1 MLGNLTNKRGGAASS
16 INLRPLQIEMTPKRP
31 FYAVGDVHGCLDQ
44 MQAALSKIDDDIEA
58 LEIDDP
64 MLVFLGDYVDRGPKS
79 AQVLD
84 ELFHLS
90 LENPDDLIC
99 LMGNHERM
107 MLDFLDTP
115 LKAGP
120 RWLRFGGMETLESY
134 SIEGVT
140 HDAGPEQLYE
150 ACEELWDALPE
161 GLEPWLRNLPLRWS
175 SGNLHCVHA
184 AFDPALPIR
193 QQSQDV
199 MLWGCDSFLKTAR
212 NDGNWVIHGHTVVD
226 KAIWEHSRI
235 SLDTG
240 CYFTGELTAAA
251 FTSNTCRIL

>member
-1 MLGNLTNKRGGAASS
+1 MLGIISNKRGGAAYS
-16 INLRPLQIEMTPKRP
+16 INLRPLQVEMKPERP

-44 MQAALSKIDDDIEA
+44 MLDALSRVDDDIEA
-58 LEIDDP
+58 NEINDP
-64 MLVFLGDYVDRGPKS
+64 TLVFLGDYIDRGKKS
-79 AQVLD
+79 ADVLACLLD
-84 ELFHLS
+84 LS
-90 LENPDDLIC
+90 LSDPEAVIC

-120 RWLRFGGMETLESY
+120 RWLRYGGVETLESY
-134 SIEGVT
+134 GITGVENE
-140 HDAGPEQLYE
+140 ASPEQLYE
-150 ACEELWDALPE
+150 ACEELWDAMPE
-161 GLEPWLRNLPLRWS
+161 GLEPWLRHLPLRWS

-184 AFDPALPIR
+184 ALDPATSVL

-199 MLWGCDSFLKTAR
+199 MLWGCDSFMKVPRT
-212 NDGNWVIHGHTVVD
+212 DGNWVVHGHTIVD
-226 KAIWEHSRI
+226 KPVWEHSRV

-251 FTSNTCRIL
+251 FTNNACRIV